1 MVMRL
6 QTLPSAWGIT
16 VIRVMAGLIIMVAG
30 LEKWGAG
37 GLTGFTQALTTVGLP
52 LAAFWGVWIPLQEV
66 VGGLLI
72 LTGLGVRWAAI
83 LFVIEFFVTSFLKA
97 ASPAPFGGWDSM
109 RLDLML
115 WAAAISIAL
124 VGPGAF
130 ALQNLLSRRGQVA
143 EVTAR
148 PAAT

>member
-1 MVMRL
+1 MRL
-6 QTLPSAWGIT
+6 QTQPSAWGIT

-37 GLTGFTQALTTVGLP
+37 GLTGFTQALTNVGLP

-72 LTGLGVRWAAI
+72 LTGLGARWAAI
-83 LFVIEFFVTSFLKA
+83 PFVIEFFVTSFLLKA
-97 ASPAPFGGWDSM
+97 PSPAPFGGWDSM

-115 WAAAISIAL
+115 WAAAITIAL

-130 ALQNLLSRRGQVA
+130 ALQNLLSRRGQAA
-143 EVTAR
+143 EITAR

>member
-1 MVMRL
+1 MRL
-6 QTLPSAWGIT
+6 QTLPPAWGIT
-16 VIRVMAGLIIMVAG
+16 FIRVMAGLIIMVAG

-37 GLTGFTQALTTVGLP
+37 GLTGFTQALTNVGVP
-52 LAAFWGVWIPLQEV
+52 LAAFWGVWIPLQEF

-72 LTGLGVRWAAI
+72 LTGLGVRRVAI
-83 LFVIEFFVTSFLKA
+83 LFVIEFFVTAFLIKLP
-97 ASPAPFGGWDSM
+97 SPAPFGGWDSM

-130 ALQNLLSRRGQVA
+130 ALQNFLSRRTWAAA
-143 EVTAR
+143 EIAGR
-148 PAAT
+148 PAPT

>member
-1 MVMRL
+1 MRL
-6 QTLPSAWGIT
+6 KTLPSAWGIT

-37 GLTGFTQALTTVGLP
+37 GLTGFTQALTSVGLP
-52 LAAFWGVWIPLQEV
+52 LAAFWGVWIPLQEF

-72 LTGLGVRWAAI
+72 LTGLGARWAAI
-83 LFVIEFFVTSFLKA
+83 PFVIEFFVTSFVLKA
-97 ASPAPFGGWDSM
+97 PRPAPFGGWDSM

-115 WAAAISIAL
+115 WAAAISITL

-130 ALQNLLSRRGQVA
+130 ALQNLRWRRTRAAA
-143 EVTAR
+143 EMAGR
-148 PAAT
+148 PATT

>member
-1 MVMRL
+1 MRL

-37 GLTGFTQALTTVGLP
+37 GLTGFTQALTAVGLP
-52 LAAFWGVWIPLQEV
+52 LAALWGVWIPLQEV

-72 LTGLGVRWAAI
+72 LTGLCVRWVAI
-83 LFVIEFFVTSFLKA
+83 PFVIEFFVTSFLIKA
-97 ASPAPFGGWDSM
+97 PSPAPFGGWDSM

-115 WAAAISIAL
+115 WAAAITIAL

-130 ALQNLLSRRGQVA
+130 ALQNLLSTRTRAAVEMAG
-143 EVTAR
+143 R
-148 PAAT
+148 PATT

>member
-1 MVMRL
+1 MRL

-37 GLTGFTQALTTVGLP
+37 GLTGFTQALTNVGLP
-52 LAAFWGVWIPLQEV
+52 LAAFWGVWIPFQEV

-72 LTGLGVRWAAI
+72 LSGLGVRWAAI
-83 LFVIEFFVTSFLKA
+83 PFVIEFFVTSFLLKA
-97 ASPAPFGGWDSM
+97 PSPAPFGGWDSM

-115 WAAAISIAL
+115 WAAAITIAL

-130 ALQNLLSRRGQVA
+130 ALQNLLSRRGQAA
-143 EVTAR
+143 EITAR